1 MGLTSA
7 DLEDG
12 WNTVSVPMMSFK
24 ATGGT
29 ADLTKINY
37 MRFFNQG
44 ALAAGDGLLV
54 KLDNVRFEDRGDVYS
69 FYPSKTDGE
78 YVFKEKAHD
87 HPSFYFTDG
96 TAHID
101 YRFEIPES
109 MVPYVKQVTFS
120 GKFSSN
126 FRLDVSQDCRQ
137 FKTVV
142 SAPGLAEGSYTYDLT
157 PYLDFNQSNVIFVR
171 IKNSGTGGNGGRIYY
186 DTLAGLSVTYT
197 DRMQRSEAEFY
208 NFFVFKDTEEKYLY
222 QNNAGVTGSGDGQAR
237 FCDAKNTVTYKF
249 DLSNNTDIMAVYF
262 KARVSGSNGLE
273 VNVSVDGQ
281 SWKTAYTAKGH
292 HFINLDLTKFID
304 FKTLEETSTIYVQ
317 IADSTMENG
326 NGGQIVADFQTS
338 LAVVHNPPPVEMAG
352 AVAALRRVFNSFELL
367 KVCPFLSRFFGQ
379 QIEMG

>member
-1 MGLTSA
+1 MKNTPVDVSEATHLVFELYVSDVAALKSCGQYDLELTSSGTCDQQEITWMGLTSA

-120 GKFSSN
+120 GN
-126 FRLDVSQDCRQ
+126 FANRTGQNVLYVTERAV
-137 FKTVV
+137 FKLTEDGPTLIEI
-142 SAPGLAEGSYTYDLT
+142 APGVDLEKDVLAQMEFTPKIAEDLKEMD
-157 PYLDFNQSNVIFVR
+157 PRIFREEVM
-171 IKNSGTGGNGGRIYY
+171 
-186 DTLAGLSVTYT
+186 GLT
-197 DRMQRSEAEFY
+197 
-208 NFFVFKDTEEKYLY
+208 
-222 QNNAGVTGSGDGQAR
+222 
-237 FCDAKNTVTYKF
+237 
-249 DLSNNTDIMAVYF
+249 
-262 KARVSGSNGLE
+262 
-273 VNVSVDGQ
+273 
-281 SWKTAYTAKGH
+281 W
-292 HFINLDLTKFID
+292 
-304 FKTLEETSTIYVQ
+304 ET
-317 IADSTMENG
+317 
-326 NGGQIVADFQTS
+326 
-338 LAVVHNPPPVEMAG
+338 
-352 AVAALRRVFNSFELL
+352 
-367 KVCPFLSRFFGQ
+367 
-379 QIEMG
+379 MGK